1 MRSYFFGDIH
11 GNGYALER
19 VLAHLDEVGP
29 DRIYCLGDVVG
40 WLPFGDRSWR
50 RMRALNIPTVAG
62 NHDLLVAGCFTD
74 DPKQLDRIQATAFNA
89 GLLATYPG
97 AIDNLSS
104 LPLSIEGEDFTVVH
118 HSPFDLP
125 GPGQT
130 PTIGCFAYLDDT
142 ALLRSVE
149 PWRHHPKP
157 LIFSGHDH
165 LPAVFE
171 LADDGELDVA
181 SYRPTAAHSLT
192 VPLQPRHRYWIKVGS
207 VGGPYRD
214 QVAVANSALYD
225 HDAQTVTLYRLPYPT
240 QALHQELRS
249 QRFLGNL
256 ATIQRYQRLLEQ
268 ASPWT
273 ELT

>member
-11 GNGYALER
+11 GNNYALER

-29 DRIYCLGDVVG
+29 DRVYCLGDVVG

-89 GLLATYPG
+89 GLLATYPD
-97 AIDNLSS
+97 AIFNLIS

-125 GPGQT
+125 GPGQK
-130 PTIGCFAYLDDT
+130 PTIDCFAYLDDA
-142 ALLRSVE
+142 ALQRSVG
-149 PWRHHPKP
+149 PWRQYPKP

-171 LADDGELDVA
+171 LADDGEMDVA

-192 VPLQPRHRYWIKVGS
+192 VPLQPHHRYWIKVGS

-214 QVAVANSALYD
+214 QVAVANSAIYD

-240 QALHQELRS
+240 QALHEELRS

-268 ASPWT
+268 VSP
-273 ELT
+273 